1 MQAAASTRRGPC
13 ASQAG
18 SGVWV
23 PGVHPALWGKDATLC
38 VAGKVSITD
47 SELAWRHS
55 LAKGG
60 AIDDLGKDNNPMA

>member
-1 MQAAASTRRGPC
+1 M
-13 ASQAG
+13 
-18 SGVWV
+18 
-23 PGVHPALWGKDATLC
+23 HPALWGKDATLC